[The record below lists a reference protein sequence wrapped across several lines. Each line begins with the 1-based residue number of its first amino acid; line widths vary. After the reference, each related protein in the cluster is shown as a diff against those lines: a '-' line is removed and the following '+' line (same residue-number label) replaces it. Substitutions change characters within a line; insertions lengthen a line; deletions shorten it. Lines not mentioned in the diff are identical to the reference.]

1 MIRGQSSAFSSGV
14 AVCAWIYSMTSI
26 DAPAT
31 PYTYT
36 RGDELFGR
44 AQQVIPGGVYS
55 HLGPL
60 GGCHIPRTAF
70 PQFASRAEGTRF
82 WDVDGNE
89 FIDYLCGYGPNVLGY
104 GDPEVRAAARA
115 QEALADVVTTPAP
128 IMVEFAEL
136 LVDTVA
142 SADWAYFAKTGGDVT
157 TLAVMTAR
165 AATGRRRIVFFEGYY
180 HGVAPWTQKPGV
192 PGVLDQD
199 VAGNIE
205 VPWNDFEAL
214 RAVFT
219 EHRGEIAALIA
230 NGYNV
235 SALCGHDSLRDAVSS
250 VFYTGS
256 YWMSAVPFAAGITTL
271 TKLRRIDGPARF
283 RELGTRL
290 TSGLVEVAAASGYTL
305 VTSGEP
311 ALFYLR
317 LADDDSPTL
326 HQRWIAECVRR
337 GAFLVSH
344 HNHFVNAALTET
356 DIDRTLDIADDA
368 FAALLDAGA

>member
-1 MIRGQSSAFSSGV
+1 
-14 AVCAWIYSMTSI
+14 
-26 DAPAT
+26 
-31 PYTYT
+31 
-36 RGDELFGR
+36 
-44 AQQVIPGGVYS
+44 
-55 HLGPL
+55 
-60 GGCHIPRTAF
+60 
-70 PQFASRAEGTRF
+70 
-82 WDVDGNE
+82 
-89 FIDYLCGYGPNVLGY
+89 
-104 GDPEVRAAARA
+104 
-115 QEALADVVTTPAP
+115 
-128 IMVEFAEL
+128 MVEFAEL

-142 SADWAYFAKTGGDVT
+142 SADWAYFAKNGGDVT

-199 VAGNIE
+199 VAGNTE
-205 VPWNDFEAL
+205 VPWNDFDAL
-214 RAVFT
+214 RAAFT
-219 EHRGEIAALIA
+219 EHRGEIAALISTPYQHRVFGDNVAPAPDFWPRVRQLCDEFGVVLILDDVRAGFRLDLAGSDHYYGFRADLICFCKAIA

-235 SALCGHDSLRDAVSS
+235 SALCGRDSLRDAVSS

-256 YWMSAVPFAAGITTL
+256 YWMSAVPFAAGIATL

-290 TSGLVEVAAASGYTL
+290 TSGLVEVAAANGYTL

-344 HNHFVNAALTET
+344 HNHFINAALTDT

-368 FAALLDAGA
+368 FEALLDTDAL